1 MPLQVYH
8 MLIADNTAKMNASLF
23 DCYGE
28 LLQAGDIV
36 RLTGG
41 YCSLYK
47 ARSARPRAATRT
59 HRDRIL
65 AAGRTQPCALRR
77 AADNNHISHCAR
89 QRAGRGR
96 AGIVTSGA

>member
-1 MPLQVYH
+1 

-28 LLQAGDIV
+28 LLQPGDIV

-47 ARSARPRAATRT
+47 VHRT
-59 HRDRIL
+59 IQYLSYLDFGSDFVVRL
-65 AAGRTQPCALRR
+65 LQC
-77 AADNNHISHCAR
+77 
-89 QRAGRGR
+89 
-96 AGIVTSGA
+96 

>member
-1 MPLQVYH
+1 MGQVGWLTFEELQVYH

-28 LLQAGDIV
+28 LLQPGDIV

-47 ARSARPRAATRT
+47 V
-59 HRDRIL
+59 L
-65 AAGRTQPCALRR
+65 ALEPVAQP
-77 AADNNHISHCAR
+77 D
-89 QRAGRGR
+89 
-96 AGIVTSGA
+96 

>member
-1 MPLQVYH
+1 

-28 LLQAGDIV
+28 LLQPGDIV

-47 ARSARPRAATRT
+47 VYPL
-59 HRDRIL
+59 H
-65 AAGRTQPCALRR
+65 
-77 AADNNHISHCAR
+77 
-89 QRAGRGR
+89 
-96 AGIVTSGA
+96 VTTCPHSFV

>member
-1 MPLQVYH
+1 
-8 MLIADNTAKMNASLF
+8 MLIADNTAKMNTSLF

-47 ARSARPRAATRT
+47 VFKHITL
-59 HRDRIL
+59 IL
-65 AAGRTQPCALRR
+65 LGFY
-77 AADNNHISHCAR
+77 
-89 QRAGRGR
+89 
-96 AGIVTSGA
+96 